1 MILLTPYPHNVA
13 AARPA
18 RRRILT
24 LAISKELPHGS
35 DAPELPMGHA
45 LKWAL
50 AGSAVIAVVMGVI
63 ATLYRRK
70 RTAVPEVVK
79 HPERL
84 DEMLDPT
91 DDA

>member
-1 MILLTPYPHNVA
+1 
-13 AARPA
+13 
-18 RRRILT
+18 
-24 LAISKELPHGS
+24 
-35 DAPELPMGHA
+35 MGHA

-50 AGSAVIAVVMGVI
+50 AGTVVAAIVTGVI

-70 RTAVPEVVK
+70 RASVPELVK